1 MVKEVIKQS
10 LAGLQ
15 TYIESKQWKGYDPY
29 DALNSPLL
37 RTCSLNIR
45 HLRILY
51 TQALKRLPLNLRKS
65 LIIREAYN
73 PKAMGLFL
81 TTYVV
86 LYRATGSK
94 EYLKRVD
101 FFIDW
106 LLDNSSDGYAGRCW
120 GYNFPWQSRAFFA
133 PAGTPTVVNTCFVAN
148 AFLDAY
154 EALSNEGYLDVAR
167 SSCNFITSSLNI
179 HKTEDE
185 KICFSYTPLDNQKVH
200 NANLLA
206 ASLLSRVYSL
216 TGEDIL
222 LDYAD
227 RAVSFSAEYQNKDG
241 SWYYGLGPKQNWVDS
256 FHTGFVL
263 ESLYDY
269 ARSSGRSDIMG
280 RVKSGVDYYRNN
292 FFAENGLPR
301 YYDIAT
307 YPIDTHSAAE
317 GIIVFTK
324 LRDMN
329 ASNLDRARG
338 IALWTINN
346 MQNSKGY
353 FYYQRRRYYCNKIPY
368 MRWSQAWMF
377 KALTYL
383 AEALGIIPAVAE
395 AASKSAIEWEKRCE
409 SGSI

>member
-1 MVKEVIKQS
+1 MMEKMI
-10 LAGLQ
+10 AGSVTRLKS
-15 TYIESKQWKGYDPY
+15 YIEARQWKGYDPY
-29 DALNSPLL
+29 DALNSPVL
-37 RTCSLNIR
+37 RVCSLNR
-45 HLRILY
+45 RLLRIAY
-51 TQALKRLPLNLRKS
+51 TQTLRRLPLNLRGI
-65 LIIREAYN
+65 LMIREEYN

-81 TTYVV
+81 ASYIT
-86 LYRATGSK
+86 LYRTTGSEEHLNK
-94 EYLKRVD
+94 VK

-106 LLDNSSDGYAGRCW
+106 LLDNSSGGYAGLCW
-120 GYNFPWQSRAFFA
+120 GYNFSWQSRAFFA

-154 EALSNEGYLDVAR
+154 EVLNNEGYLDVAR

-185 KICFSYTPLDNQKVH
+185 KICFSYTPLDDEKVH

-227 RAVSFSAEYQNKDG
+227 RAVSFSAGYQNKDG
-241 SWYYGLGPKQNWVDS
+241 SWYYGLSPKQNWVDS

-269 ARSSGRSDIMG
+269 ARFSGRSDVMG
-280 RVKSGVDYYRNN
+280 KVKSGLDFYQNN
-292 FFAENGLPR
+292 FFTKNGLPK
-301 YYDIAT
+301 YYDMKT

-317 GIIVFTK
+317 GIIVFTR

-329 ASNLDRARG
+329 ASNLDRAKK

-346 MQNSKGY
+346 MQDSRGY
-353 FYYQRRRYYCNKIPY
+353 FYYQRRKCYCNKTQY

-377 KALTYL
+377 EALIYL
-383 AEALGIIPAVAE
+383 AEALGIIPTIVE
-395 AASKSAIEWEKRCE
+395 AAGKFTTE
-409 SGSI
+409 